1 MNSRFVSIK
10 SLGISNGKFTKSTSY
25 THYDKSVP
33 IQPTQPFVQ
42 DEGVVPM
49 SRRWAF
55 VRRYLRAHSRLLGM
69 GIACLI
75 GRNGVAFAIPL
86 LIRAGINTLTS
97 SRESWAK
104 IVEIAL
110 AIAGVALVSSAFQ
123 TAARLNVIGMSRH
136 IDYEMRKDFLRHL
149 FRLDA
154 SFWARTRT
162 GDIMALATNDLNA
175 VRMMMGPGLISLFES
190 MVQVPVAVAV
200 LAWFDYKLTLA
211 ALLPAPAAVVLV
223 VAFGQIIR
231 RRFDRIQAL
240 FSTMSAAVQQT
251 IADARVV
258 RSFVREKAEQKR
270 FEEMNQAYV
279 RSNCILGI
287 YASTFE
293 PLLTYIT
300 GSSILIVLWYGGS
313 QVVAH
318 KLQVSDFVMFTTFM
332 AMLAQPISSLGRV
345 ANLMQRGMASVA
357 RLQILFDETPEI
369 DPGHWLETGVEP
381 SANQLLASGSINF
394 RNVSVFYG
402 PQVALDSIDLDIT
415 AGSTLAILGE
425 TGSGKSTLVKL
436 ITRTIDPDRGSIL
449 FDGVDGRELPLSL
462 LRSQIGIVP
471 QETFLFSITLAEN
484 IALGV
489 EQASENAIVEAAK
502 IAGFG
507 PDLAALPHGMETVVG
522 ERGIMLSGGQ
532 KQRIAIAR
540 AVLMNPRILLLD
552 DSLSS
557 VDSVTEARILG
568 HLKNVMAERTT
579 ILVTH
584 RVATAMQADQI
595 IILGHGRIVEQGTHA
610 SLLALNGSYARLA
623 RVQVLEEELEML

>member
-1 MNSRFVSIK
+1 M
-10 SLGISNGKFTKSTSY
+10 
-25 THYDKSVP
+25 P
-33 IQPTQPFVQ
+33 IQTTPSFVQ
-42 DEGVVPM
+42 DEAVVPLR
-49 SRRWAF
+49 RRWAF
-55 VRRYLRAHSRLLGM
+55 IWRYLRAHPRLLM
-69 GIACLI
+69 LGIVCLV

-86 LIRAGINTLTS
+86 LIRAGINNLNSTRGST
-97 SRESWAK
+97 AG
-104 IVEIAL
+104 IFEIAL

-136 IDYEMRKDFLRHL
+136 VDYEMRKDFLRHL

-175 VRMMMGPGLISLFES
+175 VRMMLGPGLISFFES
-190 MVQVPVAVAV
+190 MVQLPVAVAV

-211 ALLPAPAAVVLV
+211 ALLPAPAAVILMV
-223 VAFGQIIR
+223 VFGQIIR
-231 RRFDRIQAL
+231 KRFDRIQAL

-251 IADARVV
+251 IAGARVV
-258 RSFVREKAEQKR
+258 RSFVREKDEQAR
-270 FEEMNQAYV
+270 FEGMNQAYV

-287 YASTFE
+287 YSSTFD
-293 PLLTYIT
+293 PLLTFIT

-318 KLQVSDFVMFTTFM
+318 RLRVGDFVMFTTYM

-345 ANLMQRGMASVA
+345 VNMMQRGMASVA

-369 DPGHWLETGVEP
+369 DPGHWLEAGGAP
-381 SANQLLASGSINF
+381 SGDRLPGRGAISF
-394 RNVSVFYG
+394 RNVCVHYG
-402 PQVALDSIDLDIT
+402 AHAALDSIDLEIP

-436 ITRTIDPDRGSIL
+436 ITRTIDPDQGCIL
-449 FDGVDGRELPLSL
+449 LDGVDSRELPLSS

-489 EQASENAIVEAAK
+489 EEASANAIVEAAE
-502 IAGFG
+502 IAGLG
-507 PDLAALPHGMETVVG
+507 ADLAALPNGIETVVG

-540 AVLMNPRILLLD
+540 AVLMNPRILVLD
-552 DSLSS
+552 DALSS
-557 VDSVTEARILG
+557 VDSVTEAGILR
-568 HLKNVMAERTT
+568 HLKSIMEERTT

-584 RVATAMQADQI
+584 RVSTAMQADHI
-595 IILGHGRIVEQGTHA
+595 IVLRHGRVVEQGTHN
-610 SLLALNGSYARLA
+610 SLLAMNGRYARLS
-623 RVQVLEEELEML
+623 RLQVLEEELEVL